1 MQGTA
6 SLGGLRSIF
15 RPDHSLPY
23 LAAIIAMAMVSALYL
38 YFQDQSGQAQ
48 MHQRGIALAKLI
60 SSFEG
65 SAASEIDRGNLERLF
80 EHQLIDSSFAYGV
93 IEDATGKPVSR
104 MITRSFAG
112 QLPPRDDSDSSW
124 LQSREISIDSDEV
137 LEYYG
142 PMGEAGATTVYYR
155 FGFYE
160 PDLGLNSE
168 DLRVGATLGLP
179 IFLLVPMFLFLH
191 ARSSRPLRDIGEKLA
206 DIVDGKARLQHV
218 EITAN
223 GELAE
228 FIERFNGF
236 VDKVQGRLSS
246 ADRLNRKLL
255 TQEKFLSYQTERFES
270 ILQTVPD
277 GILIVDEDLKV
288 VFINQHVEAM
298 FDVQLDAVMSSPL
311 PTWCSHQQLLDFV
324 LDLKVS
330 GQSSTNRV
338 VHMPH
343 PDGRHTLGVSA
354 HSLCFRHGSVT
365 SGGTLVLL
373 RDVSEEIAARQSR
386 VDFVGALS
394 HEIKAPL
401 NTIGLYAQMLE
412 TNGEDGE
419 FRIETHNVITREVDR
434 LTRLVHNLLS
444 ITQIEMG
451 TFELDSQRVHLVD
464 VVKDCISIMDH
475 GEDKARV
482 RFSASDKITPV
493 QVDKELLRVAVSNL
507 ITNALK
513 YSDED
518 KPVQVEI
525 EEDDDAIRLAVIDQG
540 LGISVEDQA
549 RIFDKFYR
557 SSNPEAKKKAGH
569 GLGLSIASEIVKLH
583 HGTLSVESE
592 LGKGSKFVIELWK
605 RTGIAQRAI

>member
-1 MQGTA
+1 M
-6 SLGGLRSIF
+6 

-23 LAAIIAMAMVSALYL
+23 LAAIIAMAMIAALYL
-38 YFQDQSGQAQ
+38 FFQQQSSRAD
-48 MHQRGIALAKLI
+48 MHQRGIALAKLV
-60 SSFEG
+60 SSYEG
-65 SAASEIDRGNLERLF
+65 AMDLSVHQGNIERLF
-80 EHQLIDSSFAYGV
+80 EHQLTDASFAYGV
-93 IEDATGKPVSR
+93 IEDRSGRSASR
-104 MITRSFAG
+104 LVTRTVAG
-112 QLPPRDDSDSSW
+112 QLPPLADASASW
-124 LQSREISIDSDEV
+124 LQSREIAVDGQRIQ
-137 LEYYG
+137 EYFG
-142 PMGEAGATTVYYR
+142 PVGTSAATGAADLYYR
-155 FGFYE
+155 FGFHQPE
-160 PDLGLNSE
+160 LGLNSA

-191 ARSSRPLRDIGEKLA
+191 ARSSRPLRDIGDKLT
-206 DIVDGKARLQHV
+206 DIVEGKAKLQHV
-218 EITAN
+218 EIAAN

-255 TQEKFLSYQTERFES
+255 TQEKFLSYQSERFES

-288 VFINQHVEAM
+288 VFLNQHVESM
-298 FDVQLDAVMSSPL
+298 FGVQLDAVTSAPL
-311 PTWCSHQQLLDFV
+311 PAWCSHQQLLDFV
-324 LDLKVS
+324 LDLRVS
-330 GQSSTNRV
+330 GQSSTNRI

-354 HSLCFRHGSVT
+354 HPLSFLHGSMG
-365 SGGTLVLL
+365 SGGTLILL

-419 FRIETHNVITREVDR
+419 FRIETHNVITREVER

-451 TFELDSQRVHLVD
+451 TFELDAQRVHLVD
-464 VVKDCISIMDH
+464 VVKDCMSIMDH

-482 RFSASDKITPV
+482 RLQASDKITPV
-493 QVDKELLRVAVSNL
+493 QVDKELLRVAISNL

-513 YSDED
+513 YSAED
-518 KPVQVEI
+518 KPVMVDI
-525 EEDDDAIRLAVIDQG
+525 EEDEDAIRLSVTDQG
-540 LGISVEDQA
+540 LGISPEDQE

-583 HGTLSVESE
+583 HGTLSVDSE
-592 LGKGSKFVIELWK
+592 LGKGSKFSIELWK